1 MLYFFFQAE
10 DGIRDLVRSRGLG
23 DVYKRQV
30 WGLVTYGI
38 TFIWILFNWLY
49 LRPKQ
54 IKKQRAK
61 LDTII
66 NKFEMVNKQ
75 LDE

>member
-1 MLYFFFQAE
+1 MKP
-10 DGIRDLVRSRGLG
+10 I
-23 DVYKRQV
+23 

-38 TFIWILFNWLY
+38 TFIWISFNWVY
-49 LRPKQ
+49 LRPKL

-66 NKFEMVNKQ
+66 SKFELVKNQ